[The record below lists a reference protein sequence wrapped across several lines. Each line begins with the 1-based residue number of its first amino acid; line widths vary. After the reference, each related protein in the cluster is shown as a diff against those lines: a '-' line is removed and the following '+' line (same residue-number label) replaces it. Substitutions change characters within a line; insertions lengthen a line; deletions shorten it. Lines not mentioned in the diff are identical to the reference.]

1 MSPLDGGVLVLNRSW
16 VAVHVAS
23 VRRAVSLVYC
33 DLARVV
39 SPEDFSTYDFDDWKE
54 LSYAAE
60 ARCVR
65 AVSFKFIVPE
75 VIVLNVFNSF
85 IRKEVRFSRR
95 NIFQRDKNT
104 CQYCG
109 RRFSKLDL
117 TIDHVVP
124 RSRGGRDTWENLVL
138 ACVKCN
144 VRKGNRTPEEAG
156 LRLIR
161 SPRKPSWI
169 PHLGLKFDGA
179 AQRSW
184 PKFVDAAYWN
194 VELRE

>member
-1 MSPLDGGVLVLNRSW
+1 MSPLDGSVLVLNRSW

-54 LSYAAE
+54 LSCAT
-60 ARCVR
+60 RTQCIR
-65 AVSFKFIVPE
+65 AVNFNLLVPE

-109 RRFSKLDL
+109 RRFGKIDL
-117 TIDHVVP
+117 TIDHIIP
-124 RSRGGRDTWENLVL
+124 RSRGGCDTWENLVL

-144 VRKGNRTPEEAG
+144 VRKGSRTPEEAG

-161 SPRKPSWI
+161 SPRKPGWI
-169 PHLGLKFDGA
+169 PHLGLKFDNA
-179 AQRSW
+179 AGKSW

-194 VELRE
+194 VELQE